1 MHGLKRIKLLLIITY
16 PPAGSLLPP
25 PKFTF
30 HYELII
36 TVVPLHI
43 KTQCR
48 IYISLWTNY
57 NLLTVCVAFVIFIS
71 FTFHYELIITIASD
85 LTEKL
90 NVMIYISLWTNYNNV
105 WW

>member
-1 MHGLKRIKLLLIITY
+1 M
-16 PPAGSLLPP
+16 
-25 PKFTF
+25 
-30 HYELII
+30 
-36 TVVPLHI
+36 PLHI